1 MRASGPAKTPTTWP
15 ARRDGWWW
23 HHRRNRTY
31 VLFGLGSLVVIAEA
45 VVVLAGLWAL
55 GGGPESWER
64 FLASLAPTVPRLL
77 HVFALV
83 VLIAYGLRFLRMFPK
98 TQTPRMTLRGLP
110 ERLRTRPSLRV
121 LGGALHLACLGVW
134 LLVGCVLAGVLG

>member
-64 FLASLAPTVPRLL
+64 FLARLAGPVPRSLHLL
-77 HVFALV
+77 AFIALT
-83 VLIAYGLRFLRMFPK
+83 AYAARFVRLFPK
-98 TQTPRMTLRGLP
+98 TQAPRLNLPGVP
-110 ERLRTRPSLRV
+110 ERLRSRPPLGVLAAALYAACLATWLLVGSL
-121 LGGALHLACLGVW
+121 LGGALG
-134 LLVGCVLAGVLG
+134 